1 MTFGPKARDK
11 PAQGKRGTSA
21 ALGCWLVS
29 DNALKGRHNFAD
41 GRHNFAA
48 LLQGFVLLP
57 SISLVPGNWP
67 CCTMKFRTGS
77 SHQSQPWARS
87 IRASLHR

>member
-29 DNALKGRHNFAD
+29 DKALK

-57 SISLVPGNWP
+57 SIYLVPGFWP

-77 SHQSQPWARS
+77 RRAALALAR
-87 IRASLHR
+87 

>member
-29 DNALKGRHNFAD
+29 DKALKGRHNFAD

-48 LLQGFVLLP
+48 PLQGFVPLVSVSQGVALGW
-57 SISLVPGNWP
+57 LVPGLWP
-67 CCTMKFRTGS
+67 CCKMKFRTA
-77 SHQSQPWARS
+77 PARP
-87 IRASLHR
+87 